1 MNRDEPVPPRRPRR
15 AKASARAAD
24 PRIRDARDGLEG
36 PKSLTRDGVR
46 KQKMGV
52 EFLVCDI
59 IRHTETALG
68 GSLLLDND
76 AALAE
81 HNDLVRRCF
90 QQLDRLSLWAG
101 GLPERRDHSAADD
114 DRGRFIAACNRLYAE
129 IDPGAHAAAVVI
141 WVHNQDGTKVSY
153 ATEGDDVAVVR
164 IVHTEDHE
172 GCVEVTMGEGS

>member
-15 AKASARAAD
+15 AKGSACVAD
-24 PRIRDARDGLEG
+24 LRRDARDGLDG
-36 PKSLTRDGVR
+36 PESLTRDGVR
-46 KQKMGV
+46 RQKMGV
-52 EFLVCDI
+52 EFLICDI
-59 IRHTETALG
+59 IRHMAVALG
-68 GSLLLDND
+68 GSVMLGDD

-101 GLPERRDHSAADD
+101 GLPERRDHSEADD

-129 IDPGAHAAAVVI
+129 IEPDAHAAAVVI
-141 WVHNQDGTKVSY
+141 WVHNQDGTTVSY
-153 ATEGDDVAVVR
+153 AAEGDDAAVTR

-172 GCVEVTMGEGS
+172 GCVEITMGDGS